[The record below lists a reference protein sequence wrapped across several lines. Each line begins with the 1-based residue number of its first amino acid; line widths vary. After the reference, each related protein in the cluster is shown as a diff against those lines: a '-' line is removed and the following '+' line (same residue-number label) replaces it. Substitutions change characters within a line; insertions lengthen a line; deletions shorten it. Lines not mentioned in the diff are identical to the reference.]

1 MREKKGRYGRSLLLM
16 TLFLGLS
23 FGIFFNMATTAD
35 ATPSLSPDGK
45 TCTPCHEPG
54 GPGGAAGGGGAE
66 TGKPAEQPQTP
77 VEPPAPVEQTPEAK
91 PPEKESA
98 SPVLVIGLVAVV
110 LGVIYVAAIRKK
122 H

>member
-1 MREKKGRYGRSLLLM
+1 MREKKGRYGRSLILL

-23 FGIFFNMATTAD
+23 FGIFFNMATTAN
-35 ATPSLSPDGK
+35 ATPELSPDGK
-45 TCTPCHEPG
+45 TCTPCHEAG
-54 GPGGAAGGGGAE
+54 GPGGAGGAE
-66 TGKPAEQPQTP
+66 LGKPAEQPQKP
-77 VEPPAPVEQTPEAK
+77 VETQTPAEQTPEPK
-91 PPEKESA
+91 PPEKEST

>member
-1 MREKKGRYGRSLLLM
+1 MREKKGRYGRSLLLL
-16 TLFLGLS
+16 TLFLGVS

-45 TCTPCHEPG
+45 TCTPCHEAG
-54 GPGGAAGGGGAE
+54 GPGGAGGSE
-66 TGKPAEQPQTP
+66 TGKPAEQPQKP
-77 VEPPAPVEQTPEAK
+77 VETPPVEQTPEPK
-91 PPEKESA
+91 PPVKEPA

-110 LGVIYVAAIRKK
+110 LGVIYVVAIKKK